1 MYEDKREEEIEEHKT
16 YNTLTKFLINNIG
29 FTFKTLVLVTGLGS
43 LPWTCSSSLQVW
55 GRPWLPNSSSL
66 KSSANKPWLWSSGCP
81 RIARSPV
88 RTPYLI
94 TLNPQGNYFSGL
106 WYVDAYPP
114 SGPQPLFNFS
124 QHEFHNVDN
133 ISNKNFT
140 CTWNVLPSGILSH
153 QTDCSEIL
161 IN

>member
-1 MYEDKREEEIEEHKT
+1 MYENKREEEIEEHKN

-43 LPWTCSSSLQVW
+43 LPWTCSGNLQVW

-81 RIARSPV
+81 RIPRSPV

-94 TLNPQGNYFSGL
+94 TLNPLKVTTSLGYDML
-106 WYVDAYPP
+106 MLTLLLA
-114 SGPQPLFNFS
+114 
-124 QHEFHNVDN
+124 HNPCSSLIN
-133 ISNKNFT
+133 MNFT
-140 CTWNVLPSGILSH
+140 MWTIFLTRISLALEMSYLVASYSPR
-153 QTDCSEIL
+153 
-161 IN
+161 